1 MRTTGIAR
9 LFTGMM
15 IFMLVLSGVH
25 CDRRKDISPVLE
37 TPGIAV
43 KPLGVK
49 TVNEAL
55 RILYVDAAAIDTL
68 NGRLT
73 FRFYVDDENDMV
85 IRGWRDNFDK
95 NPPIV
100 FPQPS
105 ALSNAK
111 IISGSYLGNILLNA
125 NVLQAIKR
133 KVGTGAGK
141 FAFLKLVPE
150 IDSRPGSEGQI
161 IYKMFYTNKSPVF
174 RTAMLGNDSLLSIY
188 DTIMAPPPTGDEDS
202 GFMLNPSPPRKDT
215 DQ

>member
-9 LFTGMM
+9 LFAGMM
-15 IFMLVLSGVH
+15 IFMLLLSGVH
-25 CDRRKDISPVLE
+25 CDQRKDINPVLE
-37 TPGIAV
+37 TPGFAV

-55 RILYVDAAAIDTL
+55 RILYIDAAAIDTL

-73 FRFYVDDENDMV
+73 FRFYVDNENDMV
-85 IRGWRDNFDK
+85 IRGWKDNYDK

-111 IISGSYLGNILLNA
+111 ITSGSYLGNILLNA
-125 NVLQAIKR
+125 NVLQQIKR
-133 KVGTGAGK
+133 KVGTDPGK
-141 FAFLKLVPE
+141 FAFLKLIPV
-150 IDSRPGSEGQI
+150 IDSRPGSEGEI
-161 IYKMFYTNKSPVF
+161 IYKMIYTNKPPVF
-174 RTAMLGNDSLLSIY
+174 RTAMLGNDSMLNIY
-188 DTIMAPPPTGDEDS
+188 DTIMAPPPPGDEDS